1 VGAFVADAFLV
12 AVFFAAGAFLVAVF
26 FAAVFFAAGALA
38 VGAFL
43 AGAFLAAVFVAAD
56 AFLAEVDGLR
66 AMTLRAADAAELASD
81 FLVLRAM
88 NWGLPSSRAPLW
100 REPQCRR
107 EGSR

>member
-1 VGAFVADAFLV
+1 MAAVLLVADV
-12 AVFFAAGAFLVAVF
+12 
-26 FAAVFFAAGALA
+26 
-38 VGAFL
+38 
-43 AGAFLAAVFVAAD
+43 FLAAVFVALE
-56 AFLAEVDGLR
+56 AFLAGALAGMAFAEGLR
-66 AMTLRAADAAELASD
+66 LMTLRAADAAELASD

>member
-1 VGAFVADAFLV
+1 MAAVLV
-12 AVFFAAGAFLVAVF
+12 ALED
-26 FAAVFFAAGALA
+26 
-38 VGAFL
+38 FL
-43 AGAFLAAVFVAAD
+43 AGALVAVVA
-56 AFLAEVDGLR
+56 FAEGLR
-66 AMTLRAADAAELASD
+66 LMTLRAADAAELASD